1 MIKVDKEMVRVSGHR
16 LIVKAEFSYLVHS
29 LISEEIFD
37 KDEIMKLVAT
47 GCMTDKEREE
57 EVMKFK
63 ESIEKLAEDKKDD
76 SGEGDDFDAFDEAIK
91 DIIAKLKKEIM

>member
-1 MIKVDKEMVRVSGHR
+1 MIKVDKEQIRVSGAK

-29 LISEEIFD
+29 LISEGIFE
-37 KDEIMKLVAT
+37 KDEIMESVAI
-47 GCMTDKEREE
+47 GCMTDEEREK

-76 SGEGDDFDAFDEAIK
+76 SGEDDVVEKAVRELIDE
-91 DIIAKLKKEIM
+91 LKKEIM